1 MHAARWETET
11 RWYEAAVFLDLFGTY
26 TVIRSW
32 GGKGSRRHGQLVEV
46 ADDEAAAQARLEAL
60 DRERKARK
68 PPYSRVA

>member
-32 GGKGSRRHGQLVEV
+32 GGKGSRRHGHLVEV
-46 ADDEAAAQARLEAL
+46 ADSEASAKTSLKEL
-60 DRERKARK
+60 DKERQRRN
-68 PPYSRVA
+68 PPYSRVV